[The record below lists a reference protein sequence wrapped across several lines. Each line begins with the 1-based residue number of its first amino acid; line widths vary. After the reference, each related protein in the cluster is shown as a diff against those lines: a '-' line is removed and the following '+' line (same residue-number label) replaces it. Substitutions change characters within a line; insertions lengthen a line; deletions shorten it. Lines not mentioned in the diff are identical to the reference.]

1 MRASLAGPLAR
12 DRHAPRVVASACHRM
27 HAARPPMAMALG
39 PPSGHCRKLYSCG
52 CVRRI
57 YSIERAANLHARRFA
72 NSVCNAEILSEMLFA
87 GTLYTA
93 DSVCTALHCGANS
106 VCNQHFKQCFSIAN
120 TVCKHSQ
127 FQGRHFGKC
136 KAAKAIAQQCKA
148 AQTCK
153 HCDAVK
159 GHLQRAKLR
168 ALHHS
173 ASLL

>member
-1 MRASLAGPLAR
+1 MHA
-12 DRHAPRVVASACHRM
+12 RHALPW
-27 HAARPPMAMALG
+27 PWPWALPVG
-39 PPSGHCRKLYSCG
+39 TA
-52 CVRRI
+52 
-57 YSIERAANLHARRFA
+57 AANFTVAAVCARSTALSVLSICTQEDLQTVFA
-72 NSVCNAEILSEMLFA
+72 MLKYFLKCCSQA
-87 GTLYTA
+87 LFTLQTV
-93 DSVCTALHCGANS
+93 SALHCSANS
-106 VCNQHFKQCFSIAN
+106 VCNQHLKQCFSIAN

-127 FQGRHFGKC
+127 FQSRHFGKC

-159 GHLQRAKLR
+159 GHLQQAKLR

>member
-1 MRASLAGPLAR
+1 M
-12 DRHAPRVVASACHRM
+12 
-27 HAARPPMAMALG
+27 
-39 PPSGHCRKLYSCG
+39 
-52 CVRRI
+52 
-57 YSIERAANLHARRFA
+57 
-72 NSVCNAEILSEMLFA
+72 NAETISDTQSA

-127 FQGRHFGKC
+127 FQSRHFGKC

-159 GHLQRAKLR
+159 GHLQQAKLR